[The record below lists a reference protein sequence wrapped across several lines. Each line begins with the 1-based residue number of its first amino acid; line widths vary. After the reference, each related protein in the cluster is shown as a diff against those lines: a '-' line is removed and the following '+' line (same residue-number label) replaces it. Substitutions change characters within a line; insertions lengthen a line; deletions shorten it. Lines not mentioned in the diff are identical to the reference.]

1 MQRPDFDPGPL
12 AQVAHHRQGE
22 QWTLVFVRDLPHAP
36 QRVWDVLTD
45 PTHLRAWS
53 PYTANRNLSGT
64 GAAVL
69 SMLDGSEPADS
80 PTTVIRAEAPSVLEY
95 TWGDERL
102 GSSTLRWHLVPLA
115 DGTRL
120 TLHQTIK
127 DLDWVPK
134 VAAGWHLC
142 LVVAEHLLDGLSI
155 GPIIGSSARAYGW
168 DALHDAYAAK
178 LHIPGSGSDSV

>member
-1 MQRPDFDPGPL
+1 MKATHFDAGPL
-12 AQVAHHRQGE
+12 AQVGCQQHGE
-22 QWTLVFVRDLPHAP
+22 EWTLVFVRDLPHSP
-36 QRVWDVLTD
+36 HRLWDVLTD

-69 SMLDGSEPADS
+69 SMLDGSEPADI
-80 PTTVIRAEAPSVLEY
+80 PTVVTRAEAPSVLEY
-95 TWGDERL
+95 TWEHERL
-102 GSSTLRWHLVPLA
+102 GSSTIRWHLVPIA

-155 GPIIGSSARAYGW
+155 EPIIGNSAHAYGW

-178 LHIPGSGSDSV
+178 LHIPGGGSDSV